1 MNKYIPEIL
10 KDKFQL
16 FTKYFYVCFYGLVAI
31 CLSLSLLSFNIN
43 DNSFLTS
50 SSEPTHNILGPI
62 GAYVSSFLFYTF
74 GLMSYGI
81 IIFFLTFTLKIFFN
95 QRLNLLFLRLLFF
108 FISLILL
115 PLSLLE
121 VAIELK
127 FYEGIY
133 SWGFF
138 THKIFNLHQ
147 VTYLNYSL
155 SFAGAILFLYT
166 QNILYFKMPRVK
178 LSKVFQYEEVNLK
191 KQTQK
196 KEPVMLNRSMSTTN
210 AREDNDEVNYSSNA
224 PSNLK
229 QNKINKFSTPS
240 LDILDSNEPIRNNKK
255 KLENIEQSS
264 GLLEKVFADFNIE
277 IKVIN
282 VKLGPVVTLFE
293 ILPSAGTKINTIINL
308 AGDISR
314 SMGVGAVRIAQIY
327 GTQYLGVEVPNS
339 QRETVTIKELLSDIN
354 FKDTT
359 HKIPICIGKDI
370 SGNIE
375 VIDLSKTPHLLVA
388 GTTGSGKSVFI
399 NTLLTSIL
407 YKFSPKDL
415 RLILIDPKMLEL
427 SVYNDIAHLLT
438 PVVTEPK
445 KAIIALKWVC
455 KEMERRYSLMN
466 EENTRSLEGYNQKSL
481 EKLPFIVV
489 FIDEMADLM
498 MTAGKEVE
506 HYVQRLAQMAR
517 ACGIH
522 LVMATQRPSVDII
535 TGSIKA
541 NFPSRISFQVASK
554 YDSRTV
560 LGEIGAEQ
568 LLGNG
573 DMLMSKNGA
582 SLIRYQSAFIS
593 DNEVNKLIKE
603 IKSSQEVNYLKEL
616 DEIIKN
622 NDESFDTLSDEDE
635 ELITKSIDLIKST
648 NKASTSFLQRNFQI
662 GYNKAA
668 RVMEAL
674 EQRGVVSSPNHTG
687 KRDILIN
694 AEIN

>member
-1 MNKYIPEIL
+1 MSRNFIPESLKEKTFFISRITFSIIL
-10 KDKFQL
+10 V
-16 FTKYFYVCFYGLVAI
+16 TVAI
-31 CLSLSLLSFNIN
+31 GTILALYTFDIN
-43 DNSFLTS
+43 DNSLLTNS
-50 SSEPTHNILGPI
+50 NSITKNLLGLP
-62 GAYVSSFLFYTF
+62 GSYYASFIYYTF
-74 GLMSYGI
+74 GVLGYGI
-81 IIFFLTFTLKIFFN
+81 CLYLVVYAVITIFKKKPSYFFI
-95 QRLNLLFLRLLFF
+95 RILFF
-108 FISLILL
+108 FIALILI
-115 PLSLLE
+115 PQSFI
-121 VAIELK
+121 VW
-127 FYEGIY
+127 G
-133 SWGFF
+133 WGFHYLEAIADWGYF
-138 THKIFNLHQ
+138 AQQLFQTTSILQHDYVSYGLSITGLFIYIFAQDLFQFFKLPKLQ
-147 VTYLNYSL
+147 VSL
-155 SFAGAILFLYT
+155 PSL
-166 QNILYFKMPRVK
+166 K
-178 LSKVFQYEEVNLK
+178 SKSEQPEK
-191 KQTQK
+191 RIK
-196 KEPVMLNRSMSTTN
+196 KEPIINNQRVENPVLKNINETKFEK
-210 AREDNDEVNYSSNA
+210 AE
-224 PSNLK
+224 SNLY
-229 QNKINKFSTPS
+229 SPS
-240 LDILDSNEPIRNNKK
+240 LEILESENAHSKK
-255 KLENIEQSS
+255 KLDSHKISELST
-264 GLLEKVFADFNIE
+264 LLERVFADFNIE

-282 VKLGPVVTLFE
+282 VKLGPVITLFE
-293 ILPSAGTKINTIINL
+293 ILPAAGIKINTIINL
-308 AGDISR
+308 ADDISR

-327 GTQYLGVEVPNS
+327 GTQFLGVEIPNEN
-339 QRETVTIKELLSDIN
+339 RETVTIKELLSNDN
-354 FKDTT
+354 FKNAS

-399 NTLLTSIL
+399 NTLLASIL
-407 YKFSPKDL
+407 YKFSPEEL

-466 EENTRSLEGYNQKSL
+466 EEGTRSLEGFNQKAQ
-481 EKLPFIVV
+481 EKLPYIIV

-573 DMLMSKNGA
+573 DMLMSKNGGN
-582 SLIRYQSAFIS
+582 LIRYQSAFIS
-593 DNEVNKLIKE
+593 DSEVNKLIKE
-603 IKSSQEVNYLKEL
+603 IKRSQKVEYLEEL
-616 DEIIKN
+616 EEIIKFN
-622 NDESFDTLSDEDE
+622 NENFDSLNDEDE
-635 ELITKSIDLIKST
+635 ALITKSIDLIKTSQ
-648 NKASTSFLQRNFQI
+648 KASTSYLQRNFQI

-668 RVMEAL
+668 RIMEAL

-694 AEIN
+694 N

>member
-1 MNKYIPEIL
+1 MKNNYIPDIFKEKIL
-10 KDKFQL
+10 ISLKYLYAL
-16 FTKYFYVCFYGLVAI
+16 FLFVISILFAI
-31 CLSLSLLSFNIN
+31 ALLTFDIN

-50 SSEPTHNILGPI
+50 TSTETQNLLGNF
-62 GAYVSSFLFYTF
+62 GSYLASFIFYTF
-74 GLMSYGI
+74 GILGYLVI
-81 IIFFLTFTLKIFFN
+81 LFFLIYSLLTSLGRSPKYIFI
-95 QRLNLLFLRLLFF
+95 RLLLF
-108 FISLILL
+108 FISLIMIPQALL
-115 PLSLLE
+115 SYGINFE
-121 VAIELK
+121 FIEAIEVWGIFSSQLYN
-127 FYEGIY
+127 FYLHDYISYILSIFGFLIY
-133 SWGFF
+133 FLSQN
-138 THKIFNLHQ
+138 IFNLFKFPQ
-147 VTYLNYSL
+147 IDY
-155 SFAGAILFLYT
+155 ARLF
-166 QNILYFKMPRVK
+166 R
-178 LSKVFQYEEVNLK
+178 SEEK
-191 KQTQK
+191 KENTIK
-196 KEPVMLNRSMSTTN
+196 KEPLINGASLSPVNTKGEE
-210 AREDNDEVNYSSNA
+210 EDEKNQQDQDLKNNYHS
-224 PSNLK
+224 
-229 QNKINKFSTPS
+229 PS
-240 LDILDSNEPIRNNKK
+240 LEILDTGMNVEKSRQGKATIQSN
-255 KLENIEQSS
+255 SD
-264 GLLEKVFADFNIE
+264 LLEKVFEDFNIE
-277 IKVIN
+277 IQVIN
-282 VKLGPVVTLFE
+282 VRLGPVVTLFE
-293 ILPSAGTKINTIINL
+293 ILPAAGIKINTIINL
-308 AGDISR
+308 ADDISR
-314 SMGVGAVRIAQIY
+314 SMGVGAVRISQIY
-327 GTQYLGVEVPNS
+327 GTQYLGVEVPNE
-339 QRETVTIKELLSDIN
+339 QRETVTIRELLSDEN
-354 FKDTT
+354 FKKTSS
-359 HKIPICIGKDI
+359 KIPICIGKDI

-399 NTLLTSIL
+399 NTLLASIL

-466 EENTRSLEGYNQKSL
+466 EENTRSLEGYNEKSL
-481 EKLPFIVV
+481 EKLPYIIV

-573 DMLMSKNGA
+573 DMLMTKNGGNI
-582 SLIRYQSAFIS
+582 IRYQSAFIS

-603 IKSSQEVNYLKEL
+603 IKKSQTVRYLDEL
-616 DEIIKN
+616 EEIIKN
-622 NDESFDTLSDEDE
+622 NDENFDVLSDEDE
-635 ELITKSIDLIKST
+635 VLITKSIDLIKSS
-648 NKASTSFLQRNFQI
+648 NKASTSYLQRNFQI

-668 RVMEAL
+668 RIMEAL
-674 EQRGVVSSPNHTG
+674 EQRGVVSPPNHAG
-687 KRDILIN
+687 KREILIN
-694 AEIN
+694 N

>member
-1 MNKYIPEIL
+1 MANNYIPEIIKEKL
-10 KDKFQL
+10 SSAYRL
-16 FTKYFYVCFYGLVAI
+16 IYALLLLLVSIFSAI
-31 CLSLSLLSFNIN
+31 ALITFDIN

-50 SSEPTHNILGPI
+50 TNNLTTNLMGDI
-62 GAYVSSFLFYTF
+62 GSYYASFIFYTF
-74 GLMSYGI
+74 GVLGYLI
-81 IIFFLTFTLKIFFN
+81 IIFFLIYSILILVQKPPRYIFI
-95 QRLNLLFLRLLFF
+95 RLLLF
-108 FISLILL
+108 FISLILI
-115 PLSLLE
+115 PQTFIYIDFKISFIESIETWGIFANNINDFHNINYLSYILSIVGLL
-121 VAIELK
+121 
-127 FYEGIY
+127 
-133 SWGFF
+133 
-138 THKIFNLHQ
+138 IF
-147 VTYLNYSL
+147 L
-155 SFAGAILFLYT
+155 SS
-166 QNILYFKMPRVK
+166 QNILHLFKVPKINILNLFK
-178 LSKVFQYEEVNLK
+178 LNKNEKYTK
-191 KQTQK
+191 TQIK
-196 KEPVMLNRSMSTTN
+196 KEPIINNISKTYVLEESDLNAKEN
-210 AREDNDEVNYSSNA
+210 KDEKNLEANYLSPSLEILDTD
-224 PSNLK
+224 SNLIK
-229 QNKINKFSTPS
+229 SKK
-240 LDILDSNEPIRNNKK
+240 DSD
-255 KLENIEQSS
+255 NIKANSD
-264 GLLEKVFADFNIE
+264 LLEKVFEDFNID
-277 IKVIN
+277 IQVVN

-293 ILPSAGTKINTIINL
+293 ILPAAGIKINTIINL
-308 AGDISR
+308 ADDISR

-327 GTQYLGVEVPNS
+327 GTQYLGVEVPNEK
-339 QRETVTIKELLSDIN
+339 RETITIKELLSNEN
-354 FKDTT
+354 FKNTS
-359 HKIPICIGKDI
+359 HKIPLCIGKDI

-399 NTLLTSIL
+399 NTLLASIL
-407 YKFSPKDL
+407 YKFSPEEL

-438 PVVTEPK
+438 PVVTEPR
-445 KAIIALKWVC
+445 KAIITLKWVC
-455 KEMERRYSLMN
+455 KEMERRYALMN
-466 EENTRSLEGYNQKSL
+466 EENTRSLEGYNQKSI

-573 DMLMSKNGA
+573 DMLMSKNGGNV
-582 SLIRYQSAFIS
+582 IRYQSAFIS

-603 IKSSQEVNYLKEL
+603 IKRNRNVNYLDEL

-622 NDESFDTLSDEDE
+622 NDENFDSLTEEDE
-635 ELITKSIDLIKST
+635 VLVSKAIDLIKST

-668 RVMEAL
+668 RIMETL
-674 EQRGVVSSPNHTG
+674 EKRGVVSEPNHTG
-687 KRDILIN
+687 KREVLIN
-694 AEIN
+694 T

>member
-1 MNKYIPEIL
+1 MNNTYIPNIL
-10 KDKFQL
+10 KDKLSL
-16 FTKYFYVCFYGLVAI
+16 FFNYFYGLVYFLI
-31 CLSLSLLSFNIN
+31 FIFLLISLFSFDIN
-43 DNSFLTS
+43 DNSFLTKS
-50 SSEPTHNILGPI
+50 SQSIINFGGEI
-62 GAYVSSFLFYTF
+62 GSYVSSFIFYTF
-74 GLMSYGI
+74 GVLGYTF
-81 IIFFLTFTLKIFFN
+81 IFFFLIVSFLTFIKKRPQHFFI
-95 QRLNLLFLRLLFF
+95 RLFLF

-115 PLSLLE
+115 PQTFLQINLDINF
-121 VAIELK
+121 IEQI
-127 FYEGIY
+127 ED
-133 SWGFF
+133 WGMIA
-138 THKIFNLHQ
+138 KNLFSIHQ
-147 VTYLNYSL
+147 ISYVSYSL
-155 SFAGAILFLYT
+155 SFIGAILFFACINIHQLLKIPT
-166 QNILYFKMPRVK
+166 FKIQNFFRTEKK
-178 LSKVFQYEEVNLK
+178 LSPISKN
-191 KQTQK
+191 K
-196 KEPVMLNRSMSTTN
+196 KEPIISKILDTKLENNFHKENNTEKV
-210 AREDNDEVNYSSNA
+210 
-224 PSNLK
+224 
-229 QNKINKFSTPS
+229 KINERGFASPS
-240 LDILDSNEPIRNNKK
+240 LDILENEKINTKR
-255 KLENIEQSS
+255 KLEKENIKENSS
-264 GLLEKVFADFNIE
+264 LLERVFKDFNIE
-277 IKVIN
+277 VQVMT
-282 VKLGPVVTLFE
+282 VKLGPVVTLYE
-293 ILPSAGTKINTIINL
+293 ILPAAGTKINTIINL

-327 GTQYLGVEVPNS
+327 GTQFLGVEIPNKY
-339 QRETVTIKELLSDIN
+339 RETVTIKELLSDDN
-354 FKDTT
+354 FKNTD

-370 SGNIE
+370 SGTIE

-407 YKFSPKDL
+407 YKFSPDEL

-466 EENTRSLEGYNQKSL
+466 EENTRSLDGFNQKAS
-481 EKLPFIVV
+481 EKLPYIIV

-573 DMLMSKNGA
+573 DMLMSKNGGN
-582 SLIRYQSAFIS
+582 LIRYQSAFIS

-603 IKSSQEVNYLKEL
+603 IKRSQQVQYL
-616 DEIIKN
+616 DELEEVINN
-622 NDESFDTLSDEDE
+622 NDEDFESLSEEDE
-635 ELITKSIDLIKST
+635 ILISKSIDLIKST
-648 NKASTSFLQRNFQI
+648 NKASTSFLQRNFQV

-668 RVMEAL
+668 RIMEAL
-674 EQRGVVSSPNHTG
+674 EQRGVVSAPNHVG

-694 AEIN
+694 N

>member
-1 MNKYIPEIL
+1 MSKYIPEIL
-10 KDKFQL
+10 KDKFQS
-16 FTKYFYVCFYGLVAI
+16 FTKYFYVCFYGLVVI
-31 CLSLSLLSFNIN
+31 SLGLSLLSFNIN

-50 SSEPTHNILGPI
+50 SSEPIHNILGPI
-62 GAYVSSFLFYTF
+62 GSYIASFLFYTF
-74 GLMSYGI
+74 GFMAYGI
-81 IIFFLTFTLKIFFN
+81 ILFFFTFTLKIFLN

-108 FISLILL
+108 FISLILI

-121 VAIELK
+121 EAIEFKL
-127 FYEGIY
+127 YEGIY

-138 THKIFNLHQ
+138 THEMFKLHQ
-147 VTYLNYSL
+147 IPYLNYSL
-155 SFAGAILFLYT
+155 SFAGVILFLYT
-166 QNILYFKMPRVK
+166 QNILYFKVPRVR
-178 LSKVFQYEEVNLK
+178 LSKIFQHKEVELK

-196 KEPVMLNRSMSTTN
+196 KEPVILNKPINITN
-210 AREDNDEVNYSSNA
+210 ASEDNDEVEYSSSALNTK
-224 PSNLK
+224 LK
-229 QNKINKFSTPS
+229 EVNNFSTPS
-240 LDILDSNEPIRNNKK
+240 LDILDSNEPVKNNKK

-264 GLLEKVFADFNIE
+264 ELLEKVFADFNIE

-293 ILPSAGTKINTIINL
+293 ILPAAGTKINTIINL

-314 SMGVGAVRIAQIY
+314 SMGVGPVRISQIY
-327 GTQYLGVEVPNS
+327 GTQYLGVEIPNNH
-339 QRETVTIKELLSDIN
+339 RESVSIKELLSNDN
-354 FKDTT
+354 YVSSV

-407 YKFSPKDL
+407 YKFSPEEL

-466 EENTRSLEGYNQKSL
+466 EEGTRSLEGYNQKSV

-560 LGEIGAEQ
+560 LGEVGAEQ

-573 DMLMSKNGA
+573 DMLMSKNGT
-582 SLIRYQSAFIS
+582 SLVRYQSAFIS
-593 DNEVNKLIKE
+593 DGEVNKLIKE
-603 IKSSQEVNYLKEL
+603 IKRSQKVEYLEEL
-616 DEIIKN
+616 EEIIKN
-622 NDESFDTLSDEDE
+622 ENDNLDNLSDEDE
-635 ELITKSIDLIKST
+635 ELISKSIDLIKSSQ
-648 NKASTSFLQRNFQI
+648 KASTSFLQRNFQI

-668 RVMEAL
+668 RIMEAL
-674 EQRGVVSSPNHTG
+674 EQRGVVSEPNHSG
-687 KRDILIN
+687 KRTILIQ
-694 AEIN
+694 

>member
-1 MNKYIPEIL
+1 MKNNYIPDIFKEKIKRAIKFIYASFFLIIAIL
-10 KDKFQL
+10 SSLAL
-16 FTKYFYVCFYGLVAI
+16 FTFD
-31 CLSLSLLSFNIN
+31 IN

-50 SSEPTHNILGPI
+50 TSSESHNILGNT
-62 GAYVSSFLFYTF
+62 GSYFASFIFYTF
-74 GLMSYGI
+74 GVLGYFI
-81 IIFFLTFTLKIFFN
+81 ILFFLLSGILILFNKPQKYIFI
-95 QRLNLLFLRLLFF
+95 RLLFF
-108 FISLILL
+108 FISLILI
-115 PLSLLE
+115 PQTF
-121 VAIELK
+121 IDIGIKLK
-127 FYEGIY
+127 FIESIQVWGVFALNLHSVYEFNYLSYALSIF
-133 SWGFF
+133 GFALFLISQNFFSLF
-138 THKIFNLHQ
+138 TIPKIDLNKIFK
-147 VTYLNYSL
+147 YS
-155 SFAGAILFLYT
+155 
-166 QNILYFKMPRVK
+166 
-178 LSKVFQYEEVNLK
+178 EK
-191 KQTQK
+191 K
-196 KEPVMLNRSMSTTN
+196 
-210 AREDNDEVNYSSNA
+210 SN
-224 PSNLK
+224 N
-229 QNKINKFSTPS
+229 NKIKKDPIIDNISSSPYENKIDRDEEKYSENLESKNNYHSPS
-240 LDILDSNEPIRNNKK
+240 LDILDTDKPSDNRRSDKESIKANS
-255 KLENIEQSS
+255 E
-264 GLLEKVFADFNIE
+264 LLEKVFEDFNIE
-277 IKVIN
+277 IQVIN

-293 ILPSAGTKINTIINL
+293 ILPAAGIKINTIINL
-308 AGDISR
+308 ADDISR

-327 GTQYLGVEVPNS
+327 GTQYLGVEVPND
-339 QRETVTIKELLSDIN
+339 QRETVTIKELLSNEN
-354 FKDTT
+354 FKNTSL
-359 HKIPICIGKDI
+359 KIPICIGKDI
-370 SGNIE
+370 SGKIE

-399 NTLLTSIL
+399 NTLLASVL
-407 YKFSPKDL
+407 YKFSPQEL

-466 EENTRSLEGYNQKSL
+466 EENTRTLEGYNQKSI

-573 DMLMSKNGA
+573 DMLMSKNGGNI
-582 SLIRYQSAFIS
+582 IRYQSAFIS

-603 IKSSQEVNYLKEL
+603 IKRSQAVEYLDEL

-622 NDESFDTLSDEDE
+622 NDENFDNLSDEDE
-635 ELITKSIDLIKST
+635 VLVSKAIDLIKST
-648 NKASTSFLQRNFQI
+648 NKASTSFLQRNFQV

-668 RVMEAL
+668 RIMEAL
-674 EQRGVVSSPNHTG
+674 EQRGVVSPPNHAG
-687 KRDILIN
+687 KREILIN
-694 AEIN
+694 Q

>member
-1 MNKYIPEIL
+1 MKNNYIPEIFKEKIYLSL
-10 KDKFQL
+10 K
-16 FTKYFYVCFYGLVAI
+16 YIYA
-31 CLSLSLLSFNIN
+31 LSLLLLSILSLLSLLTFDIN

-50 SSEPTHNILGPI
+50 TSSEAQNFMGDF
-62 GAYVSSFLFYTF
+62 GSYYASFIFYTF
-74 GLMSYGI
+74 GVLGY
-81 IIFFLTFTLKIFFN
+81 LVT
-95 QRLNLLFLRLLFF
+95 LFF
-108 FISLILL
+108 FIYSILILVNRSPRYIFIRLLLFFISLVLIPQSLIYFGFNFIF
-115 PLSLLE
+115 
-121 VAIELK
+121 IESI
-127 FYEGIY
+127 ET
-133 SWGFF
+133 WGVFSNHLYNF
-138 THKIFNLHQ
+138 
-147 VTYLNYSL
+147 YSL
-155 SFAGAILFLYT
+155 EYISYALSFLGLSIYLFS
-166 QNILYFKMPRVK
+166 QNILTLFKIPKISIGKIFKRRIPNDNPNK
-178 LSKVFQYEEVNLK
+178 KIKKDPFINNINIGSSLEINNPNEENENFESEK
-191 KQTQK
+191 KG
-196 KEPVMLNRSMSTTN
+196 EYIS
-210 AREDNDEVNYSSNA
+210 
-224 PSNLK
+224 
-229 QNKINKFSTPS
+229 PS
-240 LDILDSNEPIRNNKK
+240 LEILDSNNALAKNKLDK
-255 KLENIEQSS
+255 ENIKANSD
-264 GLLEKVFADFNIE
+264 LLERVFQDFNIE
-277 IKVIN
+277 IQVIN
-282 VKLGPVVTLFE
+282 VKHGPVVTLFE
-293 ILPSAGTKINTIINL
+293 ILPAAGIKINTIINL
-308 AGDISR
+308 ADDISR

-327 GTQYLGVEVPNS
+327 GTQYLGVEVPND
-339 QRETVTIKELLSDIN
+339 QRETVTIKELLINKN
-354 FKDTT
+354 FKNTSS
-359 HKIPICIGKDI
+359 KIPICIGKDI

-399 NTLLTSIL
+399 NTLLASIL
-407 YKFSPKDL
+407 YKFSPKEL

-466 EENTRSLEGYNQKSL
+466 EENTRSLEGYNEKSI
-481 EKLPFIVV
+481 EKLPYIVV

-573 DMLMSKNGA
+573 DMLMSKNGGNI
-582 SLIRYQSAFIS
+582 IRYQSAFIS

-603 IKSSQEVNYLKEL
+603 IKKSQAVQYLDEL
-616 DEIIKN
+616 EEIIKN
-622 NDESFDTLSDEDE
+622 NDENFDTLSDEDE
-635 ELITKSIDLIKST
+635 DLITKSIDLIKTS
-648 NKASTSFLQRNFQI
+648 NKASTSYLQRNFQV

-668 RVMEAL
+668 RIMEAL
-674 EQRGVVSSPNHTG
+674 EQRGVVSPPNHAG
-687 KRDILIN
+687 KREILIN
-694 AEIN
+694 N

>member
-1 MNKYIPEIL
+1 MRTNYIPEIL
-10 KDKFQL
+10 KEKL
-16 FTKYFYVCFYGLVAI
+16 SSAYRYSYALLLLLVSIFSA
-31 CLSLSLLSFNIN
+31 LALYTFDIN

-50 SSEPTHNILGPI
+50 TSNISGNLFGNF
-62 GAYVSSFLFYTF
+62 GSYFASFIFYTF
-74 GLMSYGI
+74 GILGYLI
-81 IIFFLTFTLKIFFN
+81 ILFFLIYSILTFVNKQPKYIFI
-95 QRLNLLFLRLLFF
+95 RLLLFF
-108 FISLILL
+108 FSLVLI
-115 PLSLLE
+115 PQALLE
-121 VAIELK
+121 IDLEIMFIESIETWGVFSKNINDLHNLN
-127 FYEGIY
+127 YVNYLLSVI
-133 SWGFF
+133 GFF
-138 THKIFNLHQ
+138 IFLFSQNVL
-147 VTYLNYSL
+147 YLL
-155 SFAGAILFLYT
+155 
-166 QNILYFKMPRVK
+166 KMPNTSFIG
-178 LSKVFQYEEVNLK
+178 LLK
-191 KQTQK
+191 IAKRENFRDTQVK
-196 KEPVMLNRSMSTTN
+196 KEPIINVLNKHDQDVDN
-210 AREDNDEVNYSSNA
+210 VNDDEYEDS
-224 PSNLK
+224 SNLK
-229 QNKINKFSTPS
+229 ENYLSPS
-240 LDILDSNEPIRNNKK
+240 LEILETNNASSKNKSDSETIKSNSE
-255 KLENIEQSS
+255 
-264 GLLEKVFADFNIE
+264 LLERVFEDFNIN
-277 IKVIN
+277 IQVVN

-293 ILPSAGTKINTIINL
+293 ILPAAGIKINTIINL
-308 AGDISR
+308 ADDISR
-314 SMGVGAVRIAQIY
+314 SMGVGAVRISQIF
-327 GTQYLGVEVPNS
+327 GTQFLGVEVPNEK
-339 QRETVTIKELLSDIN
+339 RETITIKELLSDEN
-354 FKDTT
+354 FKNTS
-359 HKIPICIGKDI
+359 HKIPLCIGKDI

-399 NTLLTSIL
+399 NTLLASIL
-407 YKFSPKDL
+407 YKFSPRDL

-466 EENTRSLEGYNQKSL
+466 EENTRSLEGYNHKSV
-481 EKLPFIVV
+481 EKLPYIVV

-573 DMLMSKNGA
+573 DMLMSKNGGNI
-582 SLIRYQSAFIS
+582 IRYQSAFIS

-603 IKSSQEVNYLKEL
+603 IKRSQKVDYLEEL

-622 NDESFDTLSDEDE
+622 NDENFDNLSEEDE
-635 ELITKSIDLIKST
+635 ALISKSIDLIKST

-668 RVMEAL
+668 RIMEAL
-674 EQRGVVSSPNHTG
+674 EQRGVVSTPNHAG

-694 AEIN
+694 N

>member
-1 MNKYIPEIL
+1 MQNNYIPNIFKE
-10 KDKFQL
+10 KFSIFFNYFRSLIFL
-16 FTKYFYVCFYGLVAI
+16 FASIFLF
-31 CLSLSLLSFNIN
+31 LSLLTFDIN

-50 SSEPTHNILGPI
+50 SNGQTNNIFGSF
-62 GAYVSSFLFYTF
+62 GAHFSSFILYTF
-74 GLMSYGI
+74 GLLSYGLVI
-81 IIFFLTFTLKIFFN
+81 LFCVISLQLFFRKRSNYFFIKLFIFSISLILIPQILIYLKIELKFIETISVWGTMAEHLYLIHENKYLSYALTISGTIIFFL
-95 QRLNLLFLRLLFF
+95 
-108 FISLILL
+108 SLDILQK
-115 PLSLLE
+115 
-121 VAIELK
+121 LK
-127 FYEGIY
+127 FPN
-133 SWGFF
+133 
-138 THKIFNLHQ
+138 FN
-147 VTYLNYSL
+147 
-155 SFAGAILFLYT
+155 F
-166 QNILYFKMPRVK
+166 
-178 LSKVFQYEEVNLK
+178 K
-191 KQTQK
+191 KQSYSPKSKFDQKIQK
-196 KEPVMLNRSMSTTN
+196 KEPFIKKL
-210 AREDNDEVNYSSNA
+210 
-224 PSNLK
+224 NLK
-229 QNKINKFSTPS
+229 SDEDTDVNIFSNIKNEKRNNYESPS
-240 LDILDSNEPIRNNKK
+240 LDILENKINNQKK
-255 KLENIEQSS
+255 SSKELIDENSSLLEN
-264 GLLEKVFADFNIE
+264 VFTDFNIE
-277 IKVIN
+277 VKVIN
-282 VKLGPVVTLFE
+282 VKFGPVITLYE
-293 ILPSAGTKINTIINL
+293 ILPAAGVKISTIINL

-327 GTQYLGVEVPNS
+327 GTQYLGVEVPNEN
-339 QRETVTIKELLSDIN
+339 REKVTIKELLGSDN
-354 FKDTT
+354 FKNAS
-359 HKIPICIGKDI
+359 HKIPVCIGKDI

-375 VIDLSKTPHLLVA
+375 VIDLSKSPHLLVA

-399 NTLLTSIL
+399 NTLLASIL
-407 YKFSPKDL
+407 YKFSPEEL

-455 KEMERRYSLMN
+455 KEMERRYSMMN
-466 EENTRSLEGYNQKSL
+466 EEGTRSLEAYNERSQ
-481 EKLPFIVV
+481 EKIPFIVV

-573 DMLMSKNGA
+573 DMLMSKNGN

-593 DNEVNKLIKE
+593 DNEVNKLINQ
-603 IKSSQEVNYLKEL
+603 IKKSQKVDYLDEL
-616 DEIIKN
+616 EEIIKHDDSAFEN
-622 NDESFDTLSDEDE
+622 LSDEDE
-635 ELITKSIDLIKST
+635 ALINKSIELIIST

-668 RVMEAL
+668 RIMENL
-674 EQRGVVSSPNHTG
+674 EQRGVVSEPNHAG
-687 KRDILIN
+687 KREILIRN
-694 AEIN
+694 

>member
-1 MNKYIPEIL
+1 MNNRFFPNSF
-10 KDKFQL
+10 KDKFITFIRYSYGSL
-16 FTKYFYVCFYGLVAI
+16 FLII
-31 CLSLSLLSFNIN
+31 CITLLLSLLSFNIE
-43 DNSFLTS
+43 DSSFLTHS
-50 SSEPTHNILGPI
+50 SNQISNLMGMPGSFI
-62 GAYVSSFLFYTF
+62 SSFFFYTF
-74 GLMSYGI
+74 GIMSY
-81 IIFFLTFTLKIFFN
+81 LVV
-95 QRLNLLFLRLLFF
+95 LFF
-108 FISLILL
+108 FIYFLLIFLNKKPKYFFIRFLIFTISLLLL
-115 PLSLLE
+115 PQIFIFWKIKLIFIENLS
-121 VAIELK
+121 
-127 FYEGIY
+127 F
-133 SWGFF
+133 WGVI
-138 THKIFNLHQ
+138 TTKIFSLHQ
-147 VTYLNYSL
+147 NIYISYLL
-155 SFAGAILFLYT
+155 SFLGVVIYLLSQNLFFLP
-166 QNILYFKMPRVK
+166 QIKKMN
-178 LSKVFQYEEVNLK
+178 FQKIFQSPTIGEK
-191 KQTQK
+191 AKIIRK
-196 KEPVMLNRSMSTTN
+196 KEPIIRSDLDQEKTIKSGKEEVSIDLNN
-210 AREDNDEVNYSSNA
+210 ADQKYVS
-224 PSNLK
+224 
-229 QNKINKFSTPS
+229 PS
-240 LDILDSNEPIRNNKK
+240 LEILETNTSKTNKK
-255 KLENIEQSS
+255 DFQKNIDESS
-264 GLLEKVFADFNIE
+264 KLLERVFADFNIE
-277 IKVIN
+277 IEVIN
-282 VKLGPVVTLFE
+282 VRLGPVVTLYE

-327 GTQYLGVEVPNS
+327 GTQFLGVEVPNLN
-339 QRETVTIKELLSDIN
+339 RETVTIKELLSNEN
-354 FKDTT
+354 FKNTT

-407 YKFSPKDL
+407 YKFPPEDL

-438 PVVTEPK
+438 PVVTEPR

-466 EENTRSLEGYNQKSL
+466 EENTRSLEGYNQKSI
-481 EKLPFIVV
+481 EKLPYIVV

-573 DMLMSKNGA
+573 DMLMSKNG
-582 SLIRYQSAFIS
+582 SNLIRYQSAFIS
-593 DNEVNKLIKE
+593 DNEVNKLIRE
-603 IKSSQEVNYLKEL
+603 IKKNQKVQYLEEL

-622 NDESFDTLSDEDE
+622 NDENFDKLSEADE

-668 RVMEAL
+668 RIMETL
-674 EQRGVVSSPNHTG
+674 EQRGVVSPPNHTG
-687 KRDILIN
+687 KREILIN
-694 AEIN
+694 TEVN

>member
-1 MNKYIPEIL
+1 MKNNYIPEIL
-10 KDKFQL
+10 KEKISEL
-16 FTKYFYVCFYGLVAI
+16 FTFIYGFALLLV
-31 CLSLSLLSFNIN
+31 SLLTAISLFSFSID

-50 SSEPTHNILGPI
+50 TSSTSQNLLGDP
-62 GAYVSSFLFYTF
+62 GSYYGSFLFYTF
-74 GLMSYGI
+74 GIFAYLVI
-81 IIFFLTFTLKIFFN
+81 VFFLVYSVFVFIRKSPKYIFI
-95 QRLNLLFLRLLFF
+95 RLLVFF
-108 FISLILL
+108 ASLVLIPQIL
-115 PLSLLE
+115 
-121 VAIELK
+121 IELK
-127 FYEGIY
+127 LEFPFINSIKIWGAFASQLYNIYDYNYISYILSIIGI
-133 SWGFF
+133 S
-138 THKIFNLHQ
+138 L
-147 VTYLNYSL
+147 YLL
-155 SFAGAILFLYT
+155 S
-166 QNILYFKMPRVK
+166 QNIFSLLK
-178 LSKVFQYEEVNLK
+178 LSRPRFKNIFKRSALSNKSQ
-191 KQTQK
+191 QIK
-196 KEPVMLNRSMSTTN
+196 KEPIINNVSKINYSH
-210 AREDNDEVNYSSNA
+210 EDNNENTNNEESPIQKTKY
-224 PSNLK
+224 
-229 QNKINKFSTPS
+229 FSPS
-240 LDILDSNEPIRNNKK
+240 LEILETDNALAKK
-255 KLENIEQSS
+255 KLDKENIKANSD
-264 GLLEKVFADFNIE
+264 LLERVFQDFNIDIE
-277 IKVIN
+277 VVN

-293 ILPSAGTKINTIINL
+293 ILPAAGIKINTIINL
-308 AGDISR
+308 ADDISR

-327 GTQYLGVEVPNS
+327 GTQYLGVEVPND
-339 QRETVTIKELLSDIN
+339 QRETVTIRELLSNDN
-354 FKDTT
+354 FKNTSF
-359 HKIPICIGKDI
+359 KIPICIGKDI

-399 NTLLTSIL
+399 NTLLASIL
-407 YKFSPKDL
+407 YKFSPDDL

-445 KAIIALKWVC
+445 KAILALKWVC

-466 EENTRSLEGYNQKSL
+466 EENTRSLEGYNDKSI
-481 EKLPFIVV
+481 EKLPYIVV

-573 DMLMSKNGA
+573 DMLMSKNGGNI
-582 SLIRYQSAFIS
+582 IRYQSAFIS
-593 DNEVNKLIKE
+593 DNEVNKLISE
-603 IKSSQEVNYLKEL
+603 IKRSQSVQYLEEL

-622 NDESFDTLSDEDE
+622 NDENFDTLSDEDE
-635 ELITKSIDLIKST
+635 ILISKSIELIKSS
-648 NKASTSFLQRNFQI
+648 NKASTSYLQRNFQV

-668 RVMEAL
+668 RIMEAL
-674 EQRGVVSSPNHTG
+674 EQRGVVSPPNHAG

-694 AEIN
+694 Q

>member
-1 MNKYIPEIL
+1 MNNNYVPDMWKEKIL
-10 KDKFQL
+10 KSLKF
-16 FTKYFYVCFYGLVAI
+16 I
-31 CLSLSLLSFNIN
+31 LSLFFFIIGVVLLISLISFDIN
-43 DNSFLTS
+43 DTSFLATSNETS
-50 SSEPTHNILGPI
+50 SNLLGNF
-62 GAYVSSFLFYTF
+62 GSYLASFVLYTF
-74 GLMSYGI
+74 GVTGYLLVIFLIIYAYASYQKDHK
-81 IIFFLTFTLKIFFN
+81 FFFI
-95 QRLNLLFLRLLFF
+95 RLLFF
-108 FISLILL
+108 LISLMLL
-115 PLSLLE
+115 P
-121 VAIELK
+121 
-127 FYEGIY
+127 
-133 SWGFF
+133 
-138 THKIFNLHQ
+138 Q
-147 VTYLNYSL
+147 
-155 SFAGAILFLYT
+155 
-166 QNILYFKMPRVK
+166 ILYFYDISFSFHENISIWGTLAKK
-178 LSKVFQYEEVNLK
+178 IYSIHENQIFSFALSLSGVIIFISTCIGNLK
-191 KQTQK
+191 INFSFKNIFKIKKNKTNSRGINIQK
-196 KEPVMLNRSMSTTN
+196 KEPIINPIKASSSEET
-210 AREDNDEVNYSSNA
+210 VNSKKFSSND
-224 PSNLK
+224 SKISSLK
-229 QNKINKFSTPS
+229 FKSPS
-240 LDILDSNEPIRNNKK
+240 LEILETKNTENN
-255 KLENIEQSS
+255 LEIDKQSIKENS
-264 GLLEKVFADFNIE
+264 ELLEKVFAEFRIE

-282 VKLGPVVTLFE
+282 VKLGPVITLFE
-293 ILPSAGTKINTIINL
+293 ILPAAGIKISTIINL
-308 AGDISR
+308 ADDISR

-327 GTQYLGVEVPNS
+327 GTQYLGVEVPNG
-339 QRETVTIKELLSDIN
+339 QRETVTIKELLSDKN
-354 FKDTT
+354 FKNSH

-399 NTLLTSIL
+399 NTLLASIL
-407 YKFSPKDL
+407 YKFSPDEL

-445 KAIIALKWVC
+445 KAILALKWVC
-455 KEMERRYSLMN
+455 KEMERRYTLMN
-466 EENTRSLEGYNQKSL
+466 EENTRNLESYNSVSQ

-573 DMLMSKNGA
+573 DMLMSKNGGNI
-582 SLIRYQSAFIS
+582 IRYQSAFIS
-593 DNEVNKLIKE
+593 DSEVGKLITE
-603 IKSSQEVNYLKEL
+603 IKKHQKVEYLEEL

-622 NDESFDTLSDEDE
+622 NDENFDSLSDEDE
-635 ELITKSIDLIKST
+635 ELIGKAIDLIKST

-668 RVMEAL
+668 RIMESL
-674 EQRGVVSSPNHTG
+674 EQRGVVTPPNHAG

-694 AEIN
+694 S

>member
-1 MNKYIPEIL
+1 MKNSYIPEVLKEKIL
-10 KDKFQL
+10 K
-16 FTKYFYVCFYGLVAI
+16 TINIFYGLA
-31 CLSLSLLSFNIN
+31 LLLLSVLSAIALLTFSIN

-50 SSEPTHNILGPI
+50 TSNVSQNLLGNL
-62 GAYVSSFLFYTF
+62 GSYYASFLFYTF
-74 GLMSYGI
+74 GILAYLVI
-81 IIFFLTFTLKIFFN
+81 LFFLIYSIYVFVNKN
-95 QRLNLLFLRLLFF
+95 PRYLFIRLLLF
-108 FISLILL
+108 FISLIFIPQIFIDLK
-115 PLSLLE
+115 LE
-121 VAIELK
+121 FTFIDSIK
-127 FYEGIY
+127 TWGI
-133 SWGFF
+133 FADQL
-138 THKIFNLHQ
+138 FNLYNYNYIS
-147 VTYLNYSL
+147 YLLTFIGISIYMISQNFL
-155 SFAGAILFLYT
+155 GLFKISKPKLN
-166 QNILYFKMPRVK
+166 NIFKRDNRNSISGNK
-178 LSKVFQYEEVNLK
+178 I
-191 KQTQK
+191 K
-196 KEPVMLNRSMSTTN
+196 KEPIINNISSNNYTQDEIN
-210 AREDNDEVNYSSNA
+210 ENIDEVPLNQKTKYFSPSLEILETDNA
-224 PSNLK
+224 SAKKRLDKENIKANSNL
-229 QNKINKFSTPS
+229 
-240 LDILDSNEPIRNNKK
+240 
-255 KLENIEQSS
+255 LES
-264 GLLEKVFADFNIE
+264 VFQDFNID
-277 IKVIN
+277 VRVVN

-293 ILPSAGTKINTIINL
+293 ILPAAGIKINTIINL
-308 AGDISR
+308 ADDISR
-314 SMGVGAVRIAQIY
+314 SMGVGAVRISQIY
-327 GTQYLGVEVPNS
+327 GTQYLGVEVPNE
-339 QRETVTIKELLSDIN
+339 QRETVTIKELLSNDN
-354 FKDTT
+354 FKNTSS
-359 HKIPICIGKDI
+359 KIPICIGKDI

-399 NTLLTSIL
+399 NTLLASLL
-407 YKFSPKDL
+407 YKFSPDDL

-445 KAIIALKWVC
+445 KAILALKWVC

-466 EENTRSLEGYNQKSL
+466 EENTRSLEGYNQKSI
-481 EKLPFIVV
+481 EKLPYIIV

-573 DMLMSKNGA
+573 DMLMSKNGGN
-582 SLIRYQSAFIS
+582 IVRYQSAFIS

-603 IKSSQEVNYLKEL
+603 IKRSQAVEYLDEL

-622 NDESFDTLSDEDE
+622 NDENFDTLSDEDE
-635 ELITKSIDLIKST
+635 ALISKSIDLIKSS
-648 NKASTSFLQRNFQI
+648 NRASTSFLQRNFQV

-668 RVMEAL
+668 RIMEAL
-674 EQRGVVSSPNHTG
+674 EQRGVVSPPNHSG

-694 AEIN
+694 Q

>member
-1 MNKYIPEIL
+1 MKNIYFPEIL
-10 KDKFQL
+10 KEKIYSSF
-16 FTKYFYVCFYGLVAI
+16 KYLYAFLLLIISVISAI
-31 CLSLSLLSFNIN
+31 ALLSFDIN

-50 SSEPTHNILGPI
+50 TSETSQNLLGDF
-62 GAYVSSFLFYTF
+62 GSYFASFVFYTF
-74 GLMSYGI
+74 GILGYMI
-81 IIFFLTFTLKIFFN
+81 VIFFLINSILVVINKSPKFIFI
-95 QRLNLLFLRLLFF
+95 RLLIF
-108 FISLILL
+108 FISLVLIPQTLLTIGVDFFFIESIDTWGVFSVYLYSIYNMDYIGYALSILGVFMYSFSQNIIHLFRL
-115 PLSLLE
+115 PKFQINELFKNRTKKDSESNKIKKDPIIKNINDTLSNDVGDIDERLASVNSVTEKTFSSPSLEILESNKSSTEKKLDKENIKSNSDLLE
-121 VAIELK
+121 
-127 FYEGIY
+127 
-133 SWGFF
+133 
-138 THKIFNLHQ
+138 Q
-147 VTYLNYSL
+147 
-155 SFAGAILFLYT
+155 
-166 QNILYFKMPRVK
+166 
-178 LSKVFQYEEVNLK
+178 VFQ
-191 KQTQK
+191 
-196 KEPVMLNRSMSTTN
+196 
-210 AREDNDEVNYSSNA
+210 
-224 PSNLK
+224 
-229 QNKINKFSTPS
+229 
-240 LDILDSNEPIRNNKK
+240 
-255 KLENIEQSS
+255 
-264 GLLEKVFADFNIE
+264 DFNID
-277 IKVIN
+277 IQVVN
-282 VKLGPVVTLFE
+282 VKLGPVITLFE
-293 ILPSAGTKINTIINL
+293 ILPAAGIKINTIINL
-308 AGDISR
+308 ADDISR
-314 SMGVGAVRIAQIY
+314 SMGVGAVRIAQIF
-327 GTQYLGVEVPNS
+327 GTQYLGVEVPND
-339 QRETVTIKELLSDIN
+339 QRETVTIKELLSDDN
-354 FKDTT
+354 FKNTPS
-359 HKIPICIGKDI
+359 KIPICIGKDI

-399 NTLLTSIL
+399 NTLLASIL
-407 YKFSPKDL
+407 YKFSPTDL

-466 EENTRSLEGYNQKSL
+466 EENTRSIEGYNEKSI
-481 EKLPFIVV
+481 ERLPYIVV

-573 DMLMSKNGA
+573 DMLMSKNGGNI
-582 SLIRYQSAFIS
+582 IRYQSAFIS

-603 IKSSQEVNYLKEL
+603 IKRSQTVQYLDEL

-622 NDESFDTLSDEDE
+622 NDENFDNLSEEDE
-635 ELITKSIDLIKST
+635 ILITKSIDLIKST
-648 NKASTSFLQRNFQI
+648 NKASTSFLQRNFQV

-668 RVMEAL
+668 RIMEAL
-674 EQRGVVSSPNHTG
+674 EQRGIVSAPNHAG

-694 AEIN
+694 Q

>member
-1 MNKYIPEIL
+1 MRTNYIPEIL
-10 KDKFQL
+10 KEKL
-16 FTKYFYVCFYGLVAI
+16 SSAYRYSYALLLLLVSIFSA
-31 CLSLSLLSFNIN
+31 LALYTFDIN

-50 SSEPTHNILGPI
+50 TSNISGNLFGNF
-62 GAYVSSFLFYTF
+62 GSYFASFIFYTF
-74 GLMSYGI
+74 GILGYLI
-81 IIFFLTFTLKIFFN
+81 ILFFLIFSILTFVNKQPKYIFI
-95 QRLNLLFLRLLFF
+95 RLLLFF
-108 FISLILL
+108 FSLILI
-115 PLSLLE
+115 PQVLLE
-121 VAIELK
+121 INLEITFIDSIETWGVFSKNINGLHNLN
-127 FYEGIY
+127 YINY
-133 SWGFF
+133 LLSVMGFF
-138 THKIFNLHQ
+138 IF
-147 VTYLNYSL
+147 
-155 SFAGAILFLYT
+155 LFS
-166 QNILYFKMPRVK
+166 QNILYLFKMPNTSFIG
-178 LSKVFQYEEVNLK
+178 LLK
-191 KQTQK
+191 IAKKENFKDTQVK
-196 KEPVMLNRSMSTTN
+196 KEPIINVLNTYDQD
-210 AREDNDEVNYSSNA
+210 EDNVNDEKYENN
-224 PSNLK
+224 SNLRE
-229 QNKINKFSTPS
+229 SYLSPS
-240 LDILDSNEPIRNNKK
+240 LEILETNNSSSKNNSSSETIKSN
-255 KLENIEQSS
+255 SD
-264 GLLEKVFADFNIE
+264 LLEKVFEDFNID
-277 IKVIN
+277 IQVVN

-293 ILPSAGTKINTIINL
+293 ILPAAGIKINTIINL
-308 AGDISR
+308 ADDISR
-314 SMGVGAVRIAQIY
+314 SMGVGAVRISQIF
-327 GTQYLGVEVPNS
+327 GTQFLGVEVPNEK
-339 QRETVTIKELLSDIN
+339 RETITIKELLSDEN
-354 FKDTT
+354 FKNTS
-359 HKIPICIGKDI
+359 HKIPLCIGKDI

-399 NTLLTSIL
+399 NTLLASIL
-407 YKFSPKDL
+407 YKFSPRDL

-466 EENTRSLEGYNQKSL
+466 EENTRSLEGYNHKSV
-481 EKLPFIVV
+481 EKLPYIVV

-582 SLIRYQSAFIS
+582 NIIRYQSAFIS

-603 IKSSQEVNYLKEL
+603 IKRSQKVDYLEEL
-616 DEIIKN
+616 DKIIKN
-622 NDESFDTLSDEDE
+622 NDEYFDNLSEEDE
-635 ELITKSIDLIKST
+635 ALISKSIDLIKST

-668 RVMEAL
+668 RIMEAL
-674 EQRGVVSSPNHTG
+674 EQRGVVSTPNHAG

-694 AEIN
+694 N

>member
-1 MNKYIPEIL
+1 MKNSYIPEIL
-10 KDKFQL
+10 KEKIYL
-16 FTKYFYVCFYGLVAI
+16 FLKYIYAFFLLL
-31 CLSLSLLSFNIN
+31 LSILSLLSFLTFDIN

-50 SSEPTHNILGPI
+50 TSNEAQNVMGDLGSYY
-62 GAYVSSFLFYTF
+62 ASFIFYTF
-74 GLMSYGI
+74 GVLGYFVTL
-81 IIFFLTFTLKIFFN
+81 FFLIYSVQIFLKRSPRYIFI
-95 QRLNLLFLRLLFF
+95 RLSLF
-108 FISLILL
+108 FISLVLIPQSLIHFNFNFIFIESIDTWGVFANYL
-115 PLSLLE
+115 YNFYSFEYLSY
-121 VAIELK
+121 A
-127 FYEGIY
+127 
-133 SWGFF
+133 
-138 THKIFNLHQ
+138 
-147 VTYLNYSL
+147 L
-155 SFAGAILFLYT
+155 SFIGLSIYLLS
-166 QNILYFKMPRVK
+166 QNILILFKIPKISIKKIFKRNIQDDNLNK
-178 LSKVFQYEEVNLK
+178 KNKKDPFINNINRDGYSEINDLNEVNENIKSEKTEYL
-191 KQTQK
+191 
-196 KEPVMLNRSMSTTN
+196 S
-210 AREDNDEVNYSSNA
+210 
-224 PSNLK
+224 
-229 QNKINKFSTPS
+229 PS
-240 LDILDSNEPIRNNKK
+240 LEILDSNNALAKK
-255 KLENIEQSS
+255 KLDKENIKANSN
-264 GLLEKVFADFNIE
+264 LLERVFQDFNIE
-277 IKVIN
+277 IQVIN
-282 VKLGPVVTLFE
+282 VKHGPVVTLFE
-293 ILPSAGTKINTIINL
+293 ILPAAGIKINTIINL
-308 AGDISR
+308 ADDISR

-327 GTQYLGVEVPNS
+327 GTQYLGVEVPND
-339 QRETVTIKELLSDIN
+339 QRETVTIKELLINEN
-354 FKDTT
+354 FKNTSS
-359 HKIPICIGKDI
+359 KIPICIGKDI

-399 NTLLTSIL
+399 NTLLASIL
-407 YKFSPKDL
+407 YKFSPEDL

-466 EENTRSLEGYNQKSL
+466 EENTRSLEGYNDKSL
-481 EKLPFIVV
+481 EKLPYIVV

-573 DMLMSKNGA
+573 DMLMSKNGGNI
-582 SLIRYQSAFIS
+582 IRYQSAFIS

-603 IKSSQEVNYLKEL
+603 IKRSQTVQYLDEL

-622 NDESFDTLSDEDE
+622 NDENFDNLSEEDE
-635 ELITKSIDLIKST
+635 ALITKSIELIRST
-648 NKASTSFLQRNFQI
+648 NKASTSFLQRNFQV

-668 RVMEAL
+668 RIMEAL
-674 EQRGVVSSPNHTG
+674 EQRGVVSPPNHAG

-694 AEIN
+694 Q

>member
-1 MNKYIPEIL
+1 MKNSYIPDIFKEKISQFI
-10 KDKFQL
+10 KFIYAL
-16 FTKYFYVCFYGLVAI
+16 FIFI
-31 CLSLSLLSFNIN
+31 LSLVCLFSLLTFDIN
-43 DNSFLTS
+43 DNSFLTNTS
-50 SSEPTHNILGPI
+50 SKSQNLLGDFGSYFGSLI
-62 GAYVSSFLFYTF
+62 FYTF
-74 GLMSYGI
+74 GVLGYLI
-81 IIFFLTFTLKIFFN
+81 I
-95 QRLNLLFLRLLFF
+95 LFLLIYFILILVNKRPKYIFIRLLFF
-108 FISLILL
+108 FVSLIFIPQSLILL
-115 PLSLLE
+115 E
-121 VAIELK
+121 IDFRFIESIETWGIFANQLYDIHQLK
-127 FYEGIY
+127 YI
-133 SWGFF
+133 S
-138 THKIFNLHQ
+138 
-147 VTYLNYSL
+147 YSL
-155 SFAGAILFLYT
+155 SFFGILLYLFS
-166 QNILYFKMPRVK
+166 QNINNLISIPKFKFSK
-178 LSKVFQYEEVNLK
+178 LSINSNQKDNLDKNDRKEPIVNNVISKHSTEVFDGIEEEEDHNQKNPYLSPPLEILDTNNNLG
-191 KQTQK
+191 K
-196 KEPVMLNRSMSTTN
+196 KEYDKES
-210 AREDNDEVNYSSNA
+210 
-224 PSNLK
+224 
-229 QNKINKFSTPS
+229 
-240 LDILDSNEPIRNNKK
+240 KK
-255 KLENIEQSS
+255 ANSE
-264 GLLEKVFADFNIE
+264 LLEKVFQDFNID
-277 IKVIN
+277 IQVVN

-293 ILPSAGTKINTIINL
+293 IIPAAGIKINTIINL
-308 AGDISR
+308 ADDISR
-314 SMGVGAVRIAQIY
+314 SMGVGAVRISQIY
-327 GTQYLGVEVPNS
+327 GTQYLGVEVPNE
-339 QRETVTIKELLSDIN
+339 QRETVTIRELLSNEN
-354 FKDTT
+354 FKNTSL
-359 HKIPICIGKDI
+359 KIPICIGKDI

-399 NTLLTSIL
+399 NTLLASIL
-407 YKFSPKDL
+407 YKFSPDNL

-466 EENTRSLEGYNQKSL
+466 EENTRSIEGYNQKSP
-481 EKLPFIVV
+481 EKLPYIVV

-573 DMLMSKNGA
+573 DMLMSKNGGNI
-582 SLIRYQSAFIS
+582 IRYQSAFIS

-603 IKSSQEVNYLKEL
+603 IKRSQTVKYLDEL

-622 NDESFDTLSDEDE
+622 NDENFDNLSEEDE
-635 ELITKSIDLIKST
+635 LLITKSIDLIKST
-648 NKASTSFLQRNFQI
+648 NKASTSFLQRNFQV

-668 RVMEAL
+668 RIMEAL
-674 EQRGVVSSPNHTG
+674 EQRGVVSPPNHAG

-694 AEIN
+694 Q